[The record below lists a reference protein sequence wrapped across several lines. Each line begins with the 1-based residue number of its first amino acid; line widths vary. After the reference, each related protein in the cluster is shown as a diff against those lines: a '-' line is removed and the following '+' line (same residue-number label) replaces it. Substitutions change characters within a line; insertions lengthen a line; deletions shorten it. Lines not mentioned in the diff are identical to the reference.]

1 MTSSETPTEPAP
13 ETPADDATDDD
24 AAEAPVVVT
33 SVPEVPEAP
42 AMSALPRAR
51 AVGKAP
57 FPPWLL
63 GAAVVPPGWFYIL
76 RTVRWHL
83 TPSAVMLMICWVAIV
98 TVGYFAVRMAL
109 AAAAPDDAR
118 WFAAR
123 GQREELEREKKSLLK
138 AIKEI
143 EFDRETGKL
152 SAADASSLTATYR
165 ARAIEVIKAIEA
177 ETGTAVTVRE
187 QILAEVKARK
197 TVEAKV
203 KQAKQ
208 RQVKKAA
215 AKAPKPEKPE
225 KSGQGAES

>member
-24 AAEAPVVVT
+24 AAEAPVVVA
-33 SVPEVPEAP
+33 SVTEAP
-42 AMSALPRAR
+42 TMAELPRAR

-152 SAADASSLTATYR
+152 SAADAASLTATYR

-197 TVEAKV
+197 TVDAKV
-203 KQAKQ
+203 KHARLKKE
-208 RQVKKAA
+208 KKAA
-215 AKAPKPEKPE
+215 ARAPKPEQAE
-225 KSGQGAES
+225 KSEKSQGAGS